1 MSIATLPVEL
11 LIEIFELTM
20 TNVGPEVG
28 VSQLASQSS
37 TMANASGQAVLTES
51 TTEDSDDEDS
61 DDDDGDGDPKWDE
74 GYICSSSD
82 DESEAEDSGDR
93 EISVEP
99 IQSKG
104 DEEQGSNTPGLLGDG
119 AAVEWSALKTCRL

>member
-1 MSIATLPVEL
+1 MSIAILPVEL
-11 LIEIFELTM
+11 LIEIFELTV

-28 VSQLASQSS
+28 VSQLASESS
-37 TMANASGQAVLTES
+37 MMANASGQAALTES
-51 TTEDSDDEDS
+51 STEDSDEDS

-74 GYICSSSD
+74 GYTCASSD
-82 DESEAEDSGDR
+82 EESEDSGDR

-104 DEEQGSNTPGLLGDG
+104 DEEQVSNVPGLLGDG